1 MIGPLLDYV
10 RRNISK
16 CNSKEF
22 KQFIFILCREQ
33 RTTIDHFEKD
43 AAEGP
48 HVDRMVVG
56 YAEHDLGCSIHSALD
71 IGKASLIALTAGSKI
86 NNFDLICIFI
96 REENVL
102 WLDITVYYTLGL
114 HVEQTF
120 ANLLGNLL
128 DLKIT
133 EALVLATLRHHLLIE
148 IQIQ

>member
-1 MIGPLLDYV
+1 MIRPLLDYV

-33 RTTIDHFEKD
+33 RTTIDHFEKN

-56 YAEHDLGCSIHSALD
+56 YAEYDLGCSIHSALD
-71 IGKASLIALTAGSKI
+71 IGKASLIALAASSKI
-86 NNFDLICIFI
+86 DNLDLICIFI

-102 WLDITVYYTLGL
+102 WLNITVYYTLGL
-114 HVEQTF
+114 HVKQTL

-133 EALVLATLRHHLLIE
+133 EALVLSTLRHHLLIE
-148 IQIQ
+148 IKIQ